1 MVMAAKDFIR
11 DKPIVLIDRKELRRI
26 ILEDLSEVLNPVVK
40 DVSSTVSLER
50 GETARKSIR
59 TNLCTSCWLS
69 GDCDR
74 EKKAV
79 KKREMIANCRG
90 YFIENE

>member
-40 DVSSTVSLER
+40 DVSPAVSLEKE
-50 GETARKSIR
+50 ETA
-59 TNLCTSCWLS
+59 
-69 GDCDR
+69 
-74 EKKAV
+74 KKT
-79 KKREMIANCRG
+79 
-90 YFIENE
+90 